1 MQKPTTPRT
10 KRVQTNTCTTI
21 QETSHTNTNAPN
33 KSTNTISTR
42 VEPSL
47 PPLKPHQKQI
57 KDAALIFQL
66 TWYRRHENNY
76 QIASIDEIESYFKQN
91 HIIILPPDLKM
102 PFAITHYVTQSTY
115 YVKYLHW
122 NNNCIMDG
130 FIYLKNNND
139 DESELRKN
147 VYGKRF
153 YVYTSSNDFIWSNLS
168 FTIQAKSFLN

>member
-1 MQKPTTPRT
+1 MQKPTITPTT

-33 KSTNTISTR
+33 KSTNTSSTR

-66 TWYRRHENNY
+66 TWYRRHENDY
-76 QIASIDEIESYFKQN
+76 QIASIDEKESYFKQN

-102 PFAITHYVTQSTY
+102 PFAITHYVTELNQ
-115 YVKYLHW
+115 YVKIQYEKQFLSHQTDTVYAS
-122 NNNCIMDG
+122 IEEMQDG
-130 FIYLKNNND
+130 RRVSLD
-139 DESELRKN
+139 S
-147 VYGKRF
+147 
-153 YVYTSSNDFIWSNLS
+153 
-168 FTIQAKSFLN
+168 IQCKLADTPCL